1 MKFRIFF
8 SAAVV
13 ASMVFGGL
21 TSCDT
26 DTEANTVQGLK
37 TYDEQY
43 YKNLRAYKKS
53 DHEIC
58 YVYYQNWAP
67 LEVWKVAR
75 TPPLGASVS
84 SDCPTRS
91 ISATSG

>member
-37 TYDEQY
+37 TYDEQ
-43 YKNLRAYKKS
+43 S
-53 DHEIC
+53 
-58 YVYYQNWAP
+58 
-67 LEVWKVAR
+67 
-75 TPPLGASVS
+75 
-84 SDCPTRS
+84 
-91 ISATSG
+91 